1 MIETEEKIKH
11 KKIGIKQQENNHL
24 KLIKTH
30 NNNIKISDMNLPNK
44 YTEFEN
50 SKLNESETLLYEIN
64 IKPTR
69 FKRYA
74 RGQIIK
80 VKFGVN
86 IGSEFSG
93 DHYAIVVSK
102 GDTMMN
108 PILHVI
114 PLTSKK
120 HNYNIKINNILY
132 NEKYINELENKLKLE
147 KNKVNIKEL
156 KKCIRYYKN
165 RCNKDS
171 YACIKHLKTIS
182 KLSICK
188 DMNKYDYLKKLKISS
203 STLKKIDE
211 EIIKEYTIIQNK
223 D

>member
-1 MIETEEKIKH
+1 MKKETK
-11 KKIGIKQQENNHL
+11 HL

-30 NNNIKISDMNLPNK
+30 DNNIQISDMNLK
-44 YTEFEN
+44 DKFTEFEN

-64 IKPTR
+64 VKPTR
-69 FKRYA
+69 YKRYS
-74 RGQIIK
+74 RGQIVK

-93 DHYAIVVSK
+93 NHYAVIISK
-102 GDTMMN
+102 QDTMFN

-120 HNYNIKINNILY
+120 HNYNLELDNILY
-132 NEKYINELENKLKLE
+132 NEEKINKLKKLLVQE
-147 KNKVNIKEL
+147 KNEKRIK
-156 KKCIRYYKN
+156 KIQSCIKYYSNRKN
-165 RCNKDS
+165 KIS

-188 DMNKYDYLKKLKISS
+188 LINEYDYLDQIKVSNN
-203 STLKKIDE
+203 TLRKIDE
-211 EIIKEYTIIQNK
+211 EIIKEYTLL
-223 D
+223 

>member
-1 MIETEEKIKH
+1 MKKETK
-11 KKIGIKQQENNHL
+11 HL

-30 NNNIKISDMNLPNK
+30 DNNIQISDMNLK
-44 YTEFEN
+44 DKFTEFEN

-64 IKPTR
+64 VKPTR
-69 FKRYA
+69 YKRYS
-74 RGQIIK
+74 RGQIVK

-93 DHYAIVVSK
+93 NHYAVIISK
-102 GDTMMN
+102 QDTMFN

-120 HNYNIKINNILY
+120 HNYNLELDNILY
-132 NEKYINELENKLKLE
+132 NEEKINKLKKLLVKE
-147 KNKVNIKEL
+147 KNEKRIK
-156 KKCIRYYKN
+156 KIQSCIKYYSNRKN
-165 RCNKDS
+165 KIS

-188 DMNKYDYLKKLKISS
+188 LINEYDYLDQIKVSNN
-203 STLKKIDE
+203 TLRKIDE
-211 EIIKEYTIIQNK
+211 EIIKEYTLL
-223 D
+223 

>member
-1 MIETEEKIKH
+1 MN
-11 KKIGIKQQENNHL
+11 KKANKKHL
-24 KLIKTH
+24 KLMQAYQ
-30 NNNIKISDMNLPNK
+30 NNIIISDYNLKNK
-44 YTEFEN
+44 YTNFED
-50 SKLNESETLLYEIN
+50 SKLDESNTLLYEIN
-64 IKPTR
+64 NKPTK

-74 RGQIIK
+74 RGRIIK

-93 DHYAIVVSK
+93 DHYAIVISK

-120 HNYNIKINNILY
+120 HNYNMKLNKLLY
-132 NEKYINELENKLKLE
+132 NIKYITELKEELKIE
-147 KNKVNIKEL
+147 TNRENIKEIE
-156 KKCIRYYKN
+156 KCIKYYEGREHKN
-165 RCNKDS
+165 S

-188 DMNKYDYLKKLKISS
+188 PINKYDYITKLKVPNEI
-203 STLKKIDE
+203 LRKIDE
-211 EIIKEYTIIQNK
+211 EILNEYTLL
-223 D
+223 